1 MSEPTTVLSGDRQR
15 LFLAIWPDA
24 ALAARL
30 HELTRRTLP
39 PGQGRAIETRNLH
52 LTLAFLGSVEPTCR
66 SCVESLA
73 GEQRPPAFTLIFDCL
88 GYWPR
93 SHLLWAGCSQPP
105 AMLRSWVDHLRG
117 ALRRCGLEP
126 ETRPFKAHLTLA
138 RNVRR
143 YSGIGRG
150 GRVAARMRHERVDD
164 VAPVEWPVTALKL
177 VSSETRPHGARY
189 TILREWPLG

>member
-1 MSEPTTVLSGDRQR
+1 
-15 LFLAIWPDA
+15 
-24 ALAARL
+24 
-30 HELTRRTLP
+30 
-39 PGQGRAIETRNLH
+39 
-52 LTLAFLGSVEPTCR
+52 
-66 SCVESLA
+66 
-73 GEQRPPAFTLIFDCL
+73 
-88 GYWPR
+88 
-93 SHLLWAGCSQPP
+93 
-105 AMLRSWVDHLRG
+105 
-117 ALRRCGLEP
+117 RCGLEP

-164 VAPVEWPVTALKL
+164 VAPVEWPVTALML